1 MNKLSLGDR
10 MKGYEGVSRHYLIKR
25 MPVIIR
31 IDGKNFHSF
40 TKGFKKPFDDILVKV
55 MQDTTLELCERVEGC
70 VMGYTQSDEISL
82 VLCDYHKLDT
92 EAWFGNNLWKLC
104 SVSASIATS
113 AFNKYFRNASI
124 GVSEKYER
132 RIDKANFDSRAFN
145 IPREEVCNYLIWRQK
160 DAVRNSVQST
170 AQAHFSHKRL
180 EGVACD
186 KALDMLK
193 AEKGVVWEE
202 YPLHLQR
209 GSCCIK
215 SPVILNEGTDN
226 EIIRNK
232 WGIDLKIP
240 VFSDNRDYVEKR
252 IDFEV

>member
-1 MNKLSLGDR
+1 MSNLSLSDR
-10 MKGYEGVSRHYLIKR
+10 MKGYEGISRHYLIRR

-55 MQDTTLELCERVEGC
+55 MQDTMLEICEKVEGC

-104 SVSASIATS
+104 SVSASLATS
-113 AFNKYFRNASI
+113 AFNKYFRNAVI
-124 GVSEKYER
+124 GESESYKK

-145 IPREEVCNYLIWRQK
+145 IPREEVCNYFIWRQK
-160 DAVRNSVQST
+160 DAIRNSIQAT
-170 AQAHFSHKRL
+170 ALANFSQKQL

-186 KALDMLK
+186 RAVEMLK
-193 AEKGVVWEE
+193 AEKSVIWEE

-209 GSCCIK
+209 GTCCIK
-215 SPVILNEGTDN
+215 SPVIFNEGTDQQ
-226 EIIRNK
+226 ITRNK
-232 WGIDLKIP
+232 WGIDMETP
-240 VFSDNRDYVEKR
+240 AFSEDRDYIEKR
-252 IDFEV
+252 INFEE